1 MWQAF
6 RIDWHYQKYKANGI
20 ANQAQNASEPNV
32 YAASA
37 LFL

>member
-1 MWQAF
+1 MWQAVW
-6 RIDWHYQKYKANGI
+6 IDWHYQNYKVKWI

-32 YAASA
+32 YAAST

>member
-1 MWQAF
+1 MWQAVW
-6 RIDWHYQKYKANGI
+6 IDWHYQNYKANQLK
-20 ANQAQNASEPNV
+20 NQAQNASEANI